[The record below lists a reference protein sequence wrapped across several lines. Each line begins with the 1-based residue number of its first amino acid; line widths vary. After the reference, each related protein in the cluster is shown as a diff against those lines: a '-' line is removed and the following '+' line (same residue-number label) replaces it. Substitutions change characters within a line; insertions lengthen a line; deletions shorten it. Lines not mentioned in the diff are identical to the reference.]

1 MTVLPPSLQIPI
13 TAGAKPPVAAHPAA
27 SPFSPRVGD
36 AADFRLRSNDTMP
49 ANANAEAEAEAP
61 LGVNLDIRG
70 G

>member
-1 MTVLPPSLQIPI
+1 MSRIARRPSRDGLPPSLQIPI
-13 TAGAKPPVAAHPAA
+13 TAGAAA

-36 AADFRLRSNDTMP
+36 AADFKLRSNDTMP
-49 ANANAEAEAEAP
+49 ANAEAEAEAP